1 MGEGFSRRAALRLC
15 GVTLAGAAG
24 CASQSPA
31 GPESESP
38 TAVEPT
44 YANELDAPATR
55 TFRNPSGA
63 PAVRSSAHDAEENV
77 SESEL
82 GVRGLDRR
90 YETGTGGAR
99 VRRCGDR
106 RGGHP
111 GVRRADEPRFRDGT
125 RPPVPCRTRTL
136 ERLRWTPV
144 DEPVAGG
151 VDLVLEYDER
161 KETCERGGAKAS
173 EATVVRLPGGF
184 ERVVSFGYR
193 Y

>member
-1 MGEGFSRRAALRLC
+1 MPRRSGRPHTTPRRTFPSPSWEYEDWTVGTRREREALEFADAAT
-15 GVTLAGAAG
+15 GV
-24 CASQSPA
+24 
-31 GPESESP
+31 E
-38 TAVEPT
+38 
-44 YANELDAPATR
+44 ATR
-55 TFRNPSGA
+55 AFVERTNL
-63 PAVRSSAHDAEENV
+63 D
-77 SESEL
+77 SETVL
-82 GVRGLDRR
+82 VHQYRVDR
-90 YETGTGGAR
+90 
-99 VRRCGDR
+99 
-106 RGGHP
+106 
-111 GVRRADEPRFRDGT
+111 
-125 RPPVPCRTRTL
+125 CRTRTL